1 MKQKSITVEEIK
13 KVWDFVKQTGK
24 TQKEFD
30 LAYSVAG
37 VRETVKDKK
46 VVFQKE
52 QQRGFQDEKALRMF
66 GSMCFAL
73 AGYLTPKTKDLI
85 KKQLS
90 SEYLRLTG
98 KQYGGP
104 SGGIE
109 YMKYIYDIEDVDY
122 DKPTVNKSDKIR
134 VAQAGL
140 NTEIKKAKHGGLVSI
155 MGRAYKKGMDK
166 D

>member
-98 KQYGGP
+98 KQYGGI

-109 YMKYIYDIEDVDY
+109 YIKYMNDLKDVDY
-122 DKPTVNKSDKIR
+122 NAADKSKADKMR
-134 VAQAGL
+134 VAQVGL
-140 NTEIKKAKHGGLVSI
+140 DTKIKTAKPVGLFS
-155 MGRAYKKGMDK
+155 MFGRRVKGDK
-166 D
+166 

>member
-1 MKQKSITVEEIK
+1 MKKEPITVEEIK

-98 KQYGGP
+98 KQYGGI

-134 VAQAGL
+134 VAQVGL
-140 NTEIKKAKHGGLVSI
+140 DTKIKTAKPVGLFS
-155 MGRAYKKGMDK
+155 MFGRRGKGDK
-166 D
+166 